1 MKKWWVTLMLLVFP
15 AFAIGC
21 GNSEEEEPAPE
32 EQAEVEDVEEAD
44 ETDEDESEAVDV
56 DKGLLNVEVT
66 VPASMVDD
74 EEETLAEAEENG
86 IKDAVVNSD
95 GSVTYK
101 MTKSQHRELLAEY
114 REEVEEMMAEFVEN
128 EDFASI
134 EDIKGN
140 KDFTEFT
147 LTVDREKFEESLDGF
162 ATFSLGIAGLYY
174 QLFDGVD
181 PDNYSVSMHMADS
194 ETGETFD
201 TVVFPDDFEDMG
213 VE

>member
-1 MKKWWVTLMLLVFP
+1 MKKWWVTLLLLVFP

-21 GNSEEEEPAPE
+21 DDSEKEEPAPA

-44 ETDEDESEAVDV
+44 EDESESVDV

-66 VPASMVDD
+66 IPASMVED
-74 EEETLAEAEENG
+74 EEETIAEAEENG
-86 IKDAVVNSD
+86 IKDTVVNSD

-114 REEVEEMMAEFVEN
+114 REEVEEMMTEFVEN
-128 EDFASI
+128 EDFSSI
-134 EDIKGN
+134 EDITGN
-140 KDFTEFT
+140 KNFTEFT
-147 LTVDREKFEESLDGF
+147 LTVDREKFEETLDGF

-181 PDNYSVSMHMADS
+181 PDDYSISMHMEDS

-213 VE
+213 IE